1 MKEKT
6 FANFV
11 VLWLHTK
18 VFSAKFGVW
27 HPLARQ
33 KEQSVKVFSTKI
45 VFFTNSWKFSP
56 SKVSRYT
63 VLWTPD
69 FSGHARI
76 WWKTLPEVSWALEC
90 HRQCW

>member
-45 VFFTNSWKFSP
+45 VFFTNS
-56 SKVSRYT
+56 
-63 VLWTPD
+63 
-69 FSGHARI
+69 
-76 WWKTLPEVSWALEC
+76 
-90 HRQCW
+90 